1 MPRKKGCT
9 STSSNTQEAQQHVNQ
24 THQQIDIEIDNLL
37 ENDFGRVFGDE
48 DTINATI
55 QEKTN
60 NIRKHQSVIKK
71 LRKEKPAGWIQ
82 KLKLTKEKLKQ
93 SRIDLAKAKK
103 EKANLNKKKK
113 IAQKIQELLR
123 ARLHDSA
130 FKAGYTWD
138 PTKVVGALKMYLVE
152 RTGVPFRSLNDLD
165 YQSLNLKYR
174 QLVKWFDN
182 QDKGRVPKGFYGNFF
197 GDVRGAYDYTLA
209 NPADVVLANDKSLM
223 GVALHREIL
232 DTLPKKSAKKVKYK
246 EQYKA
251 VMREFTD
258 FIYENNIAYFPDP
271 NNQPEN
277 PDNLTE
283 SEAKQSRDNILE
295 LQADLMDG
303 RTKYIVPKSAAD
315 IIKNIDVMSKY
326 NKIITYANNSGF
338 NVSRDIHEVEV
349 GEDVYYYVTI
359 KETQDD
365 GTEVY
370 NAYLAPHYIDDNGR
384 TRFHYPMTKKGK
396 RNGAWVAAINAAQKS
411 NQDITNVMTPG
422 FRQAQVEKIF
432 NGFNK
437 KGEEINVKG
446 YAQYIALDLD
456 INNPMFKTKMI
467 KPGFKGTKPVSM
479 WTNIQDTRK
488 LLAEIFDD
496 WQNLNKITLGNL
508 QKALDKIPE
517 LKEKLLS
524 KDGDDEAAEDY
535 IKSLINIIDFDKV
548 IYLDKEGNVLSP
560 NITEGIS
567 ENYHPNIYDK
577 KGVVP
582 VIRIADLL
590 KAITGMKNEL
600 TLINDRIAQLESKKT
615 QTSDPEE
622 IADLNAAIIRA
633 KAKKIEYAGDIA
645 EGGDNIGAIAIM
657 TNEAE
662 VLAGQK
668 EPEDVPRISA
678 QAMIAYGKH
687 RKLYTNALK
696 DPDPSVLYGGRRKDI
711 DVIPDYIDNVF
722 DTIFDNELRVSTIE
736 AAFTVERDMMDYL
749 IEEVKAALGRTDLK
763 AGLPFIDY
771 SNEKV
776 TKMLSKI
783 MPEMTARRLQDL
795 ASNMLTM
802 MSGALLG
809 VSTGI
814 GNRMQSIMGNIIEL
828 GAETESKVA
837 DIWNNDKERV
847 EEIAAA
853 TGALDTVQAVADMFM
868 GSLESQ
874 ADIADGM
881 HTKVDLALL
890 AGQNVLRFVKGAKG
904 FRRQILD
911 LLKKRIG
918 NDIDTNVEQL
928 DLLIAQMSAKV
939 QEKAKG
945 KNAKEKLNIIVDES
959 MVGVF
964 EAAHGIMEGTMSDAM
979 IESIYKKT
987 LAITNRK
994 QIKMYAGWGMHFFGL
1009 GSSITELKG
1018 LEEYVSM
1025 IPGEKEMRKIQAL
1038 RAVIHYADHI
1048 VGGEMT
1054 GNYLHPEAIAFARV
1068 MINNT
1073 MFQFSL
1079 QNFGKAFRGAVGATT
1094 MKFKNYWMMQSRRES
1109 QIIGNYFRSMKGMT
1123 RGQIRDNLIKILI
1136 PTKNVPFLGRLVGYD
1151 SNDVGSFN
1159 IKEKGPF
1166 PFMQLPTGMG
1176 ADRPTEMMRQY
1187 LYSRVLTSFLTT
1199 VVFSHFSTYRKFG
1212 RFLGNKLGI
1221 ANIQTLGR
1229 GGESTLASLAFRLMQ
1244 VGLGTMYMLDDDEE
1258 DDNLTQIYRIF
1269 MPIWLNMALDTA
1281 KSGNPLDLF
1290 RVYGQWGYSALD
1302 FVGNTSGLWGDT
1314 D

>member
-93 SRIDLAKAKK
+93 SRIDLAKVKK

-749 IEEVKAALGRTDLK
+749 IEEVKATLGRTDLK
-763 AGLPFIDY
+763 AGLPFVNY

-776 TKMLSKI
+776 IKMLNKI
-783 MPEMTARRLQDL
+783 MPNMNAERLQQI

-814 GNRMQSIMGNIIEL
+814 GNRMQSIMGNIVEL
-828 GAETESKVA
+828 GGETEGKVG

-881 HTKVDLALL
+881 HTKADLALL
-890 AGQNVLRFVKGAKG
+890 AGQNVLKFVKGAKG
-904 FRRQILD
+904 FRRQIINLI
-911 LLKKRIG
+911 KKREG
-918 NDIDTNVEQL
+918 NDVEYTNEQIDA
-928 DLLIAQMSAKV
+928 LLA
-939 QEKAKG
+939 
-945 KNAKEKLNIIVDES
+945 
-959 MVGVF
+959 GVW
-964 EAAHGIMEGTMSDAM
+964 EAAHGVMEGNMSEAM
-979 IESIYKKT
+979 ADSLYTKLKRIAT
-987 LAITNRK
+987 RK
-994 QIKMYAGWGMHFFGL
+994 QIKIYAGWGMHFFGL

-1025 IPGEKEMRKIQAL
+1025 IPGEKEMRKMQAL
-1038 RAVIHYADHI
+1038 RAVVHYADHI
-1048 VGGEMT
+1048 VGGKMT
-1054 GNYLHPEAIAFARV
+1054 GNYLHPEAIAFARIL
-1068 MINNT
+1068 INNT

-1079 QNFGKAFRGAVGATT
+1079 QNFGKAYRGAVGGTT
-1094 MKFKNYWMMQSRRES
+1094 MKFKNYWNMQSRREL
-1109 QIIGNYFRSMKGMT
+1109 QLMLNWAKSMKGLS
-1123 RGQIRDNLIKILI
+1123 RGEIRDSFIKLLI
-1136 PTKNVPFLGRLVGYD
+1136 PTKNVPFLGRVIGYD
-1151 SNDVGSFN
+1151 SKDVGSFN
-1159 IKEKGPF
+1159 INERGPF
-1166 PFMQLPTGMG
+1166 PYMELPTGKG
-1176 ADRPTEMMRQY
+1176 TNRPTEMLRQF

-1199 VVFSHFSTYRKFG
+1199 VVFNHFVTYRNMT
-1212 RFLGNKLGI
+1212 RFIGTKLGI

-1229 GGESTLASLAFRLMQ
+1229 GGESTLASAAFRLLQ
-1244 VGLGTMYMLDDDEE
+1244 VGLGTMYLLDDDEE
-1258 DDNLTQIYRIF
+1258 DENATQLYRLL
-1269 MPIWLNMALDTA
+1269 MPIWLNMALDTV
-1281 KSGNPLDLF
+1281 KSGKPHNLL
-1290 RVYGQWGYSALD
+1290 RVYGQWGYEALD
-1302 FVGNTSGLWGDT
+1302 FLGNTSGLWEDK